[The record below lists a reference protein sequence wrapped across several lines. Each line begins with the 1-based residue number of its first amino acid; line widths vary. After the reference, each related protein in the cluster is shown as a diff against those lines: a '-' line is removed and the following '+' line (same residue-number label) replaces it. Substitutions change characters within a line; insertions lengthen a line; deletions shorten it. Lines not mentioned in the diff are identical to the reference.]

1 MRYLALLIAAIT
13 SVEVQAFQYVP
24 RLIVN
29 ITIDQL
35 RTDYMEAFY
44 GFYAERGFK
53 RLMKDGRY
61 YDHVSYPFKPVD
73 RSSATA
79 TLATGASPFYNGI
92 VGNSWLNRETLQ
104 PILSTDDEKHKDSPA
119 RLKTSTLS
127 DELKVATAGKAFV
140 YSFAAHKDAA
150 ILLAGHAADG
160 AFWIEGKQW
169 TGSDYYRS
177 TPEKWIK
184 EYNKQ
189 TGKNKTRNVN
199 SEINDCVVDISLQAI
214 EKTAIGQ
221 DDIPDLMYVT
231 LSATTTDKKAI
242 QYRFNDIQDTYKNL
256 DTTLGKLIDGVE
268 KRVGAERVL
277 FVVTSTGYYDEKNI
291 DLNQFRIP
299 TGTFYI
305 NRTASLLNM
314 YLSAIYGSG
323 RYVSQCF
330 NNQIYLNLQLIE
342 QKRISLSELLKKCQS
357 FLFQNAGV
365 ADVYTSERLLSGS
378 EDVQKLRS
386 GFNPT
391 TSGDIIIEV
400 SPGWKLLNE
409 DTQQSYTNR
418 IGDITFPVFFLG
430 NNIAHEHI
438 SLPVTADR
446 ITPTLARA
454 IRIRAPNACASTP
467 LF

>member
-1 MRYLALLIAAIT
+1 
-13 SVEVQAFQYVP
+13 
-24 RLIVN
+24 
-29 ITIDQL
+29 
-35 RTDYMEAFY
+35 
-44 GFYAERGFK
+44 
-53 RLMKDGRY
+53 
-61 YDHVSYPFKPVD
+61 
-73 RSSATA
+73 
-79 TLATGASPFYNGI
+79 
-92 VGNSWLNRETLQ
+92 
-104 PILSTDDEKHKDSPA
+104 
-119 RLKTSTLS
+119 
-127 DELKVATAGKAFV
+127 
-140 YSFAAHKDAA
+140 
-150 ILLAGHAADG
+150 
-160 AFWIEGKQW
+160 
-169 TGSDYYRS
+169 
-177 TPEKWIK
+177 
-184 EYNKQ
+184 
-189 TGKNKTRNVN
+189 
-199 SEINDCVVDISLQAI
+199 
-214 EKTAIGQ
+214 
-221 DDIPDLMYVT
+221 
-231 LSATTTDKKAI
+231 
-242 QYRFNDIQDTYKNL
+242 
-256 DTTLGKLIDGVE
+256 
-268 KRVGAERVL
+268 
-277 FVVTSTGYYDEKNI
+277 
-291 DLNQFRIP
+291 
-299 TGTFYI
+299 
-305 NRTASLLNM
+305 M

-446 ITPTLARA
+446 VTPTLARA